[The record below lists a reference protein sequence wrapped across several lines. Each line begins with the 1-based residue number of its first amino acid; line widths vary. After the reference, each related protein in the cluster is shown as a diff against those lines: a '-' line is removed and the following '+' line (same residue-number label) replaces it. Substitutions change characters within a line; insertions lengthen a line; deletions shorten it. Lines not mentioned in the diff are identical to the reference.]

1 LNTKGAGDASTKLG
15 EEEGRTGATEGVGM
29 AAAGRGGGSTD
40 EDDAGMSAAEGRG
53 PTDEEDVGAAEGR
66 GSTSHT
72 TGMVASDRKCVGGGV
87 NGGEGP
93 SAAGRTS
100 EGGATDGGGM
110 AAVGEGRDR
119 GETGVVAA
127 ASAEAYTPRTV
138 SSNWTMIMSN
148 CIQDHIFNLV
158 GQ

>member
-1 LNTKGAGDASTKLG
+1 MNTKGAGDASTKLG

-29 AAAGRGGGSTD
+29 TAAGRGGGSTD

-93 SAAGRTS
+93 SAAGRAS

-138 SSNWTMIMSN
+138 SSNWTMIICQTVYRIIYS
-148 CIQDHIFNLV
+148 IS
-158 GQ
+158 